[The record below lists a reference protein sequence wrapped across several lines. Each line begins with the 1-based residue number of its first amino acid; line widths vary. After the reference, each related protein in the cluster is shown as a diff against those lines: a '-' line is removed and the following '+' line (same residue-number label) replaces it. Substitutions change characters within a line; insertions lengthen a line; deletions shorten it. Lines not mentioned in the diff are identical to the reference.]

1 MLHPS
6 RYGTLSKSALHLKFP
21 LWSKNKGTTHSAI
34 TVNPRCWSCK
44 TKTKLLTLWHKKT
57 EVFCPPEH
65 SDARHV
71 LSAVCLSHTQVT
83 PAWPLLQTLWLGI
96 VIAADLDQ
104 LVKINGGQR
113 WIFSHGRDAS
123 WLSITRGKKKNL
135 TLFQLTLWDPGVSFQ
150 CAVKSS
156 SILSWLN
163 RRLFSAAFTSTLQL
177 HWIKNL
183 ECGFNWFEHSHFPRK
198 EQNRLNYTIVLLSAL
213 YSVDRTSLMPAI
225 VQSQAELIFPL

>member
-6 RYGTLSKSALHLKFP
+6 TYGTLSKSALHLKFP
-21 LWSKNKGTTHSAI
+21 LWSKNKGTTHSGI

-65 SDARHV
+65 GDTRHV

-104 LVKINGGQR
+104 LVKINGVKDG
-113 WIFSHGRDAS
+113 FSPMAETHHDSQSRV
-123 WLSITRGKKKNL
+123 GKKKL

-150 CAVKSS
+150 RAVKSS

-225 VQSQAELIFPL
+225 VQSQDELIFPL

>member
-1 MLHPS
+1 MAHCLN
-6 RYGTLSKSALHLKFP
+6 P
-21 LWSKNKGTTHSAI
+21 LYNSNSHCDQ
-34 TVNPRCWSCK
+34 R
-44 TKTKLLTLWHKKT
+44 TK
-57 EVFCPPEH
+57 
-65 SDARHV
+65 ARHIRV
-71 LSAVCLSHTQVT
+71 LLWTLDAGAARQKQSFWLCGTKRQRSFVLRSTATLGTFCLSHTQVT

-113 WIFSHGRDAS
+113 WIFSHGRDAP
-123 WLSITRGKKKNL
+123 WLSITRGKKNL

-150 CAVKSS
+150 RAVKSS

-163 RRLFSAAFTSTLQL
+163 RRLFSADFTSTLQL

-225 VQSQAELIFPL
+225 VQSQDELIFPL